1 MSRPMLWRYERM
13 AVSMGYS
20 VIAGVDEVG
29 MGPLAGPVVG
39 GAVVLEVGARI
50 PGINDSKLL
59 TPDERERL
67 DRIIRRR
74 ALAVS
79 ICAVDHAQV
88 DSLGLIKARHLA
100 TAGAVAGLK
109 IPAEYLLVDAWD
121 VPEAP
126 LPQMAVV
133 RGDRTCASIMAASI
147 VAKVARDKAM
157 VEYDRLYP
165 GYGFADH
172 KGYATPAHRA
182 AIRRMGP
189 NPIHRTTWAP
199 FRESALLGQSW
210 GRRERKPPPTCCAK
224 EATRWWAP
232 ASLLAEASWAL
243 SAAEET
249 TWWWSRA
256 RRGRPQQSAHLSR

>member
-1 MSRPMLWRYERM
+1 M

-29 MGPLAGPVVG
+29 RGTLAGPVVG
-39 GAVVLEVGARI
+39 GAVVLEVGARVA
-50 PGINDSKLL
+50 GLKDSKLL
-59 TPDERERL
+59 TPNERERL

-74 ALAVS
+74 AVAFS

-88 DSLGLIKARHLA
+88 DRLGLIKARHLA

-147 VAKVARDKAM
+147 VAKVARDQTM
-157 VEYDRLYP
+157 VEDDRMYP
-165 GYGFADH
+165 GYGFAFH
-172 KGYATPAHRA
+172 KGYATPQHRA
-182 AIRRMGP
+182 ALRRLAP
-189 NPIHRTTWAP
+189 SPIHRTSSAP
-199 FRESALLGQSW
+199 SPEVAATSLSV
-210 GRRERKPPPTCCAK
+210 RR
-224 EATRWWAP
+224 
-232 ASLLAEASWAL
+232 
-243 SAAEET
+243 
-249 TWWWSRA
+249 
-256 RRGRPQQSAHLSR
+256 

>member
-1 MSRPMLWRYERM
+1 MLWRYERM

-50 PGINDSKLL
+50 SGLNDSKLL

-74 ALAVS
+74 ALAFS

-88 DSLGLIKARHLA
+88 DRLGLIKARHLA

-147 VAKVARDKAM
+147 VAKVARDQTM
-157 VEYDRLYP
+157 VEYDRIYP
-165 GYGFADH
+165 GYGFAFH
-172 KGYATPAHRA
+172 KGYATPEHRA
-182 AIRRMGP
+182 AIRRLGP
-189 NPIHRTTWAP
+189 SPIHRTSWAP
-199 FRESALLGQSW
+199 FREF
-210 GRRERKPPPTCCAK
+210 
-224 EATRWWAP
+224 
-232 ASLLAEASWAL
+232 
-243 SAAEET
+243 AAN
-249 TWWWSRA
+249 
-256 RRGRPQQSAHLSR
+256 

>member
-1 MSRPMLWRYERM
+1 MLWRYERM

-50 PGINDSKLL
+50 PGLNDSKLL

-74 ALAVS
+74 ALAFS

-88 DSLGLIKARHLA
+88 DRLGLIKARHLA
-100 TAGAVAGLK
+100 TAGAVAGLQ

-147 VAKVARDKAM
+147 VAKVARDQTM
-157 VEYDRLYP
+157 VEYDRVYP
-165 GYGFADH
+165 GYGFAFH
-172 KGYATPAHRA
+172 KGYATPEHRA
-182 AIRRMGP
+182 AIRRLGP
-189 NPIHRTTWAP
+189 SPIHRTSWAP
-199 FRESALLGQSW
+199 FREF
-210 GRRERKPPPTCCAK
+210 
-224 EATRWWAP
+224 
-232 ASLLAEASWAL
+232 
-243 SAAEET
+243 AAN
-249 TWWWSRA
+249 
-256 RRGRPQQSAHLSR
+256 

>member
-1 MSRPMLWRYERM
+1 MLWRYERM

-20 VIAGVDEVG
+20 IVAGVDEVG

-39 GAVVLEVGARI
+39 GAVVLEVGTRI
-50 PGINDSKLL
+50 PGLDDSKLL
-59 TPDERERL
+59 TPEERDRV

-74 ALAVS
+74 ALAWSV
-79 ICAVDHAQV
+79 CAVDHAQV
-88 DSLGLIKARHLA
+88 DRLGLIKARHLA

-147 VAKVARDKAM
+147 VAKVARDHAM
-157 VEYDRLYP
+157 IEYDRMYP
-165 GYGFADH
+165 GYGFSGH

-182 AIRRMGP
+182 AIRRLGP
-189 NPIHRTTWAP
+189 SPIHRTSWAP
-199 FRESALLGQSW
+199 FREFVAI
-210 GRRERKPPPTCCAK
+210 
-224 EATRWWAP
+224 
-232 ASLLAEASWAL
+232 
-243 SAAEET
+243 
-249 TWWWSRA
+249 
-256 RRGRPQQSAHLSR
+256 

>member
-50 PGINDSKLL
+50 PGLNDSKLL
-59 TPDERERL
+59 TSDERERL

-74 ALAVS
+74 ALAFS

-88 DSLGLIKARHLA
+88 DRLGLIKARHLA
-100 TAGAVAGLK
+100 TAGAVAGLQ

-147 VAKVARDKAM
+147 VAKVARDQTM
-157 VEYDRLYP
+157 VEYDRMYP
-165 GYGFADH
+165 GYGFAFH
-172 KGYATPAHRA
+172 KGYATPEHRA
-182 AIRRMGP
+182 AIRRLGP
-189 NPIHRTTWAP
+189 SPIHRTSWAP
-199 FRESALLGQSW
+199 FREF
-210 GRRERKPPPTCCAK
+210 
-224 EATRWWAP
+224 
-232 ASLLAEASWAL
+232 
-243 SAAEET
+243 AAN
-249 TWWWSRA
+249 
-256 RRGRPQQSAHLSR
+256 